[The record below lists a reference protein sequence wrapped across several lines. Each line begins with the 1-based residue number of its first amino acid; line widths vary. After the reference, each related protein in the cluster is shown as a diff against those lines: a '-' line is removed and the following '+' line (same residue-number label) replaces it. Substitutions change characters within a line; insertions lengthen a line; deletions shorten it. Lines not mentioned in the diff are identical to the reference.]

1 MCSLLF
7 SAGPPGKV
15 IPMECYV
22 GDGPKRSLEMIGQAA
37 GIAVGKSLPDL
48 DKRFAHG
55 AYAFSTLSLP
65 FSMPL
70 PI

>member
-1 MCSLLF
+1 
-7 SAGPPGKV
+7 
-15 IPMECYV
+15 MECYV